1 MAGLTYFI
9 VFTVGL
15 ISGLF
20 LTCIVQAGKH

>member
-15 ISGLF
+15 INGLF